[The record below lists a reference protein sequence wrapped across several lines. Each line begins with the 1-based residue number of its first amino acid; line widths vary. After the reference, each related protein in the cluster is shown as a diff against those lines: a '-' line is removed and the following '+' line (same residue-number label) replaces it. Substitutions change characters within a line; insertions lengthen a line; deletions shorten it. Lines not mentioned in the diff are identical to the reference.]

1 MVVKINDTKKV
12 EPLFGEWQE
21 TLIWSCLQKVM
32 GEVYADSVKHPKS
45 SMALL
50 GDFCFLAGIANEE
63 LLLYISKEY
72 KKDSIIMVPQDT
84 MWANLIADTFKDKA
98 KKVTRYAIK
107 KEQNIFDI
115 EKLEKVVSS
124 LPKEY
129 SLQMINREMYD
140 LCKSNAWS
148 MDLVSQFNNYE
159 MFQELGLGV
168 VILKN
173 GEIVSGA
180 SSYSRYLEG
189 IEIEIDTKE
198 EYRRK
203 GLAYVCGAKLILE
216 CQKRDL
222 YPSWDAQN
230 KWSVALA
237 QKLGYHFDHEYLAFE
252 INYNLSKL
260 SL

>member
-1 MVVKINDTKKV
+1 
-12 EPLFGEWQE
+12 
-21 TLIWSCLQKVM
+21 
-32 GEVYADSVKHPKS
+32 
-45 SMALL
+45 
-50 GDFCFLAGIANEE
+50 
-63 LLLYISKEY
+63 
-72 KKDSIIMVPQDT
+72 
-84 MWANLIADTFKDKA
+84 
-98 KKVTRYAIK
+98 
-107 KEQNIFDI
+107 
-115 EKLEKVVSS
+115 
-124 LPKEY
+124 
-129 SLQMINREMYD
+129 MYY

-148 MDLVSQFNNYE
+148 IDLVSQFNNYE

-173 GEIVSGA
+173 DEIVSGA

-252 INYNLSKL
+252 INYNTN
-260 SL
+260 

>member
-12 EPLFGEWQE
+12 ESLFGEWQE

-32 GEVYADSVKHPKS
+32 GEIYADSMEEPSS

-50 GDFCFLAGIANEE
+50 GDFCFLAGIPNEE
-63 LLLYISKEY
+63 LLLCIPRES
-72 KKDSIIMVPQDT
+72 KKDSVIMVPQDT
-84 MWANLIADTFKDKA
+84 MWANLITDTFTDRA

-107 KEQNIFDI
+107 KEMNVFDK
-115 EKLEKVVSS
+115 EKLERVVSS
-124 LPKEY
+124 LSQEY
-129 SLQMINREMYD
+129 SLQMINSEMYH
-140 LCKSNAWS
+140 LCRLNEWS
-148 MDLVSQFNNYE
+148 IDLVSQFNNYE
-159 MFQELGLGV
+159 MFQELGIGV

-180 SSYSRYLEG
+180 SSYSRYQDG
-189 IEIEIDTKE
+189 IEIEIDTKR

-216 CQKRDL
+216 CLKRDL

-237 QKLGYHFDHEYLAFE
+237 EKLGYHFDHEYLAYE
-252 INYNLSKL
+252 INF
-260 SL
+260 